1 MTREKR
7 DRYLQLMEE
16 CLASPYRR
24 CREYGKYLRRYF
36 DPAVERVDGMP
47 YQRRIESSE
56 PMSYN
61 VYFNG

>member
-16 CLASPYRR
+16 YLASPYRR
-24 CREYGKYLRRYF
+24 CHEYGVYLRRYF

-56 PMSYN
+56 PMSYS